1 MYDRENFKLYVGGNS
16 GASYI
21 AGLRKVEEEFGI
33 SLDEEFGFDR
43 CEELIG
49 LIEQKKKD
57 ASLTSME
64 RKYWTDRCSHVRKY
78 VEYKS
83 QLSTEKAAKTE
94 RSFRIWFAE
103 QPQRDDPSKV
113 YSDITITAAINLLR
127 SGLRALGV
135 SGYEVVN
142 CFNVTDV
149 VRFQAL
155 YDDCYNAAEKFDKKH
170 GHRDFRNGLEFYL
183 KFLNANKT
191 NFKIREIVNA
201 YKADFKRIDE
211 EERYKWEAIKH
222 YKNNWNIDANDFA
235 EMLEKA
241 FSKTYNLLTAGQY
254 FARKMLVAFS
264 KEHPE
269 EVRSL
274 FKMLYDESLP
284 LAKRFDDFRAGFD
297 AFTEGQKINH
307 YQDLHAVSVYL
318 TFEYPEKYY
327 IYKYGVWTEFLKNI
341 GETIPS
347 TSGKHET
354 FKIESSNK
362 LCDEILNVVLE
373 EAELCSMSRSRL
385 DNSCYEDPK
394 YRMLAF
400 DIMFYGSNYESE
412 EIDSWWP
419 SLEEYNPNLSKEDWI
434 KYILEIEKPEH
445 PCPMQ
450 MLRAMMELGGIA
462 SCKQLSQKFGGTTSY
477 YVGCTMNLG
486 RRVKKFFDLPAC
498 IDEGQERY
506 FPFPFLGKAL
516 DNEEGHQYLYKTR
529 PELLDALN
537 EIDLSDI
544 SPYYDKGVE
553 NMKTD
558 INKNTILYGPPGT
571 GKTYITARYA
581 VAIVEN
587 KPLEALED
595 IPYDEIIKKYNEYK
609 AQGRI
614 EFTTFHQSYGY
625 EEFIE
630 GIKPVLEISEEDN
643 NDIKYEVAS
652 GVFKRFCDIAGQPV
666 VKGKNLDVGLNKN
679 PTVWKVSLW
688 STGDNP
694 IRTECMENGHIRIGW
709 DDYGPDITSETDFS
723 EMGGRN
729 VLNSFIYKM
738 KVGDIVLSCYSS
750 TTIDAVGVVTG
761 EYEWNGEYDDL
772 NRVRKVNWLVK
783 GINESIVDMNNG
795 SVMTLASVYRLN
807 ISVADALS
815 IVEKHGGFA
824 EEYEAEK
831 ENHVFIIDEINRGNI
846 SKIFGELITLI
857 EPTKRLGQEE
867 AVKVKLPY
875 SQKLFGV
882 PDNVYIIGTMNTA
895 DRSIAA
901 IDTALRRR
909 FAFEEMMPDST
920 VLEGL
925 HVDGVSISN
934 LLDLINERIEVLYDR
949 EHTIGHA
956 YFTPLLKNNNREVL
970 FDIFRNKILPLLQ
983 EYFYEDYE
991 KIRLVLGDN
1000 QKSDKALQFINEETV
1015 DYGKLF
1021 GSNIYDYD
1029 DKKVYTINE
1038 DAFENIEAYK
1048 EILKGRQ

>member
-412 EIDSWWP
+412 ENDSWWP

-462 SCKQLSQKFGGTTSY
+462 SCKQLSQKFGGTVSY

-486 RRVKKFFDLPAC
+486 RRVKKFFNLPPC
-498 IDEGQERY
+498 KDGEQERY
-506 FPFPFLGKAL
+506 FPFPFFGRES
-516 DNEEGHQYLYKTR
+516 DDETGHQYLYKIR
-529 PELLDALN
+529 PELFEALN

-544 SPYYDKGVE
+544 SPYYDKGAE
-553 NMKTD
+553 NMKTN

-571 GKTYITARYA
+571 GKTYITACYA
-581 VAIVEN
+581 VAIIEN
-587 KPLEALED
+587 KTLEEISD

-609 AQGRI
+609 SQGRI

-630 GIKPVLEISEEDN
+630 GIKPVLSESDEVQYKVESGLFKSFCERVGGKRSFNEAWNVLIEAAQEGNNCYTFTRRTGTKISAELRDEESF
-643 NDIKYEVAS
+643 IVKWS
-652 GVFKRFCDIAGQPV
+652 GATQSQSVL
-666 VKGKNLDVGLNKN
+666 GKANIDKQWQN
-679 PTVWKVSLW
+679 
-688 STGDNP
+688 
-694 IRTECMENGHIRIGW
+694 
-709 DDYGPDITSETDFS
+709 DDYNVRETLSGGTKWLFDANQAVIDELVSNFELKSKSKDSE
-723 EMGGRN
+723 
-729 VLNSFIYKM
+729 NS
-738 KVGDIVLSCYSS
+738 S
-750 TTIDAVGVVTG
+750 
-761 EYEWNGEYDDL
+761 
-772 NRVRKVNWLVK
+772 VN
-783 GINESIVDMNNG
+783 
-795 SVMTLASVYRLN
+795 Y
-807 ISVADALS
+807 
-815 IVEKHGGFA
+815 
-824 EEYEAEK
+824 
-831 ENHVFIIDEINRGNI
+831 VFIIDEINRGNI

-882 PDNVYIIGTMNTA
+882 PDNVYIVGTMNTA

-925 HVDGVSISN
+925 HVDGVSIPN

-970 FDIFRNKILPLLQ
+970 FDIFRNKIFPLLQ

-1029 DKKVYTINE
+1029 DKKIYAINE

-1048 EILKGRQ
+1048 EILKGIQ